1 MFGGLKKINSN
12 FNLLISLRGLVI
24 SFALVDVSAPK
35 KKIVF
40 LIKETIQ
47 KDDYLNSIDIGV
59 KRIISEG
66 LVQLSQNLKSAKI
79 DAVDVVLSAPFYDSY
94 IKDLIIDKEESF
106 ILTKEQFNKAVEKH
120 SEIIQAEKE
129 NKIILEKDV
138 TNVMING
145 YSLQNPFNKKVKKID
160 VSFYASFIEKKI
172 IEDIQANIKKNL
184 NISKVNFKT
193 YTLNKFNAM
202 RDTFL
207 NVSNYVSIDIGER
220 YTDIFIVE
228 NSALKYRKFFELGS
242 QKFITEIATKCSI
255 NPQIVESEINM
266 LLRGDMQNKCNPEI
280 ESGLSEQKKKWV
292 NLVISEIID
301 KENISIPPR
310 VFLTADSKISTLFVQ
325 ILSDPTFKNNLFGN
339 EKDLMILNCENKHFN
354 KDVVYKDGL
363 ESDIFITINSIN
375 LSH

>member
-1 MFGGLKKINSN
+1 
-12 FNLLISLRGLVI
+12 
-24 SFALVDVSAPK
+24 
-35 KKIVF
+35 
-40 LIKETIQ
+40 
-47 KDDYLNSIDIGV
+47 
-59 KRIISEG
+59 
-66 LVQLSQNLKSAKI
+66 
-79 DAVDVVLSAPFYDSY
+79 
-94 IKDLIIDKEESF
+94 
-106 ILTKEQFNKAVEKH
+106 
-120 SEIIQAEKE
+120 
-129 NKIILEKDV
+129 
-138 TNVMING
+138 
-145 YSLQNPFNKKVKKID
+145 
-160 VSFYASFIEKKI
+160 
-172 IEDIQANIKKNL
+172 
-184 NISKVNFKT
+184 
-193 YTLNKFNAM
+193 M

-325 ILSDPTFKNNLFGN
+325 ILSDPTFKNNLFCN